1 MKGLGKNRCKF
12 GSRIAWRPPLRIST
26 LIRKVQAI
34 RSPAKG
40 NCSEILLKRVFL
52 IGALAPGVA
61 NSWLGYNAYVIV
73 LSIDTCDSRGSV
85 ALLQDD
91 CLLQLIPHK
100 TKDEYSSW
108 LLPSVNEALRCAG
121 VSMKDV
127 GGYAVAAGPGSFT
140 GVRVG
145 LTTVKAWAE
154 VYRKPVASVSR
165 LEGIAAQVTS
175 AAGEV
180 AAFVDAQ
187 RGQVFGAI
195 YEKDGDTLA
204 ILGEERVIAPEEFFK
219 LVGELTGGREIA
231 WISPDQELV
240 EAVPGWKWREERGE
254 NIETAS
260 PILAGYIG
268 RIGMRRLQDG
278 KATDAL
284 ALDANYV
291 RRSDAEIFWKGAA
304 HGH

>member
-1 MKGLGKNRCKF
+1 M
-12 GSRIAWRPPLRIST
+12 
-26 LIRKVQAI
+26 
-34 RSPAKG
+34 
-40 NCSEILLKRVFL
+40 
-52 IGALAPGVA
+52 
-61 NSWLGYNAYVIV
+61 IV

-85 ALLQDD
+85 ALLRDD
-91 CLLQLIPHK
+91 CLLQLIPHR

-108 LLPSVNEALRCAG
+108 LLPAVNEALRWAG

-154 VYRKPVASVSR
+154 VYRKPVAAFSR
-165 LEGIAAQVTS
+165 LEGIAAQVMS
-175 AAGEV
+175 VAGEV

-195 YEKDGDTLA
+195 YEKEGDTLA
-204 ILGEERVIAPEEFFK
+204 LLGEEMVIAPGEFFNS
-219 LVGELTGGREIA
+219 VGKLTGGREIA

-260 PILAGYIG
+260 PILAGHIG

-284 ALDANYV
+284 GLDANYV

-304 HGH
+304 RGH